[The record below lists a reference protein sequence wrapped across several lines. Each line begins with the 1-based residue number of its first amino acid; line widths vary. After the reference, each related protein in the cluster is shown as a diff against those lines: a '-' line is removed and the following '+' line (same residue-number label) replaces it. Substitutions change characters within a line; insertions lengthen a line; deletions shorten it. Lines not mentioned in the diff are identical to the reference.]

1 MLVEPL
7 GVSLL
12 DRPTKTIPGAKPLLL
27 GLAFLLFCL
36 AGCAPL
42 VHTQAP
48 TDKPAGPSAQVGSNV
63 AQSSSEGRDMT
74 DLQRL
79 ADLWHWRTQ
88 GNLPSDYPIVP
99 GDVLEVS
106 IPAMEEFNNRVVRV
120 SGEGTIYLP
129 FVGIVRAAGLS
140 ERELREEIRRR
151 IEGYMYSPQVN
162 LFVREHR
169 SRQVAVLGAVA
180 RPGLYTLAS
189 GADTLL
195 DMIGLAGGMRVEAA
209 QRILFI
215 PADPA
220 DNERAR
226 ELAASLPVQL
236 AGQDAAPLI
245 LKRTDPVTIDLNHF
259 SRGAPQLY
267 LSLPARPGDVLLVPG
282 SGEVFVQGWVAK
294 VGSYKVGPGLTVS
307 GAVAAAGGPLFAAD
321 TSAVQVIRTGKGGER
336 ISLQADLEKIKGGE
350 QADILVRDGDVVEV
364 LASAPKLVPYS
375 IYRFITS
382 TISIGVGAS
391 VPLY

>member
-12 DRPTKTIPGAKPLLL
+12 DRATKTLPGAKPSLL
-27 GLAFLLFCL
+27 GLALLLFCL

-42 VHTQAP
+42 VHTLAP
-48 TDKPAGPSAQVGSNV
+48 TDKPAGPSPQVDSNAAQYSP
-63 AQSSSEGRDMT
+63 EGQDT
-74 DLQRL
+74 ADLQRL
-79 ADLWHWRTQ
+79 ADLWHRRTEDS
-88 GNLPSDYPIVP
+88 LVSDYPIVP

-106 IPAMEEFNNRVVRV
+106 IPAMEEFKDRVVRV

-129 FVGIVRAAGLS
+129 FIGIVRAAGLS

-162 LFVREHR
+162 VFVREHR

-236 AGQDAAPLI
+236 VGKDASPLI

-294 VGSYKVGPGLTVS
+294 AGSYKVGPGLTVS

-321 TSAVQVIRTGKGGER
+321 TSAVQVIRTGKEGEK
-336 ISLQADLEKIKGGE
+336 ISLPADLEKIRGGSK
-350 QADILVRDGDVVEV
+350 R
-364 LASAPKLVPYS
+364 
-375 IYRFITS
+375 
-382 TISIGVGAS
+382 ISWCGTAIS
-391 VPLY
+391 LRC